1 MLFQFIIFCSITSN
15 IVLFIILYLLKNK
28 IKDDKVNY
36 YKQLSNKT
44 DYFINLQRKAQI
56 EYNTLKKNIE
66 DLNEKIT
73 SLNKENNG
81 LKERNKQLEDDSKI
95 FDPEHKDLIK
105 ILYKIVN
112 TLRKHI
118 KKYKMFFTKNGECV
132 YYKETG
138 EHNYYYYDDS
148 KDIEELINKIK
159 QKKIVNKNP
168 KETSNNNSSNQ
179 QKLSNINEQSSDDDE
194 PVRDYLEG

>member
-1 MLFQFIIFCSITSN
+1 MLIQFIIFCSITSN

-44 DYFINLQRKAQI
+44 DNFINLQRKAQI

-159 QKKIVNKNP
+159 HKKLVDKNP

-179 QKLSNINEQSSDDDE
+179 QKLSYINEQSSDEDE